1 MEENITKEEQ
11 DKIISLIDFYCAPLT
26 SCSGV
31 GDDFSKGYNYALS
44 KLKDKIRSI
53 NV

>member
-1 MEENITKEEQ
+1 MEKVITKEEQ

-26 SCSGV
+26 SCSGI
-31 GDDFSKGYNYALS
+31 GDEFAKGYNYAIS
-44 KLKDKIRSI
+44 KLKEKIGNL